1 MKKNIFILVILILN
15 SCAFSQEENSKIINK
30 TFEVSALDKLEIE
43 NSYGEIQIETWDKN
57 IIEIEVQISV
67 KDKNKKKIQARLD
80 GITIDFSQTNGTVFA
95 KTKTLN
101 SGWGK
106 GSMEIYYKVKM
117 PKSNRLK
124 LKNEY
129 GDIRLAEHTSVVEI
143 DLDYGSISS
152 SFKIKNLTLKL
163 NYGDA
168 DLQVVENFS
177 TNSNYSQIETQNMEN
192 ATIKCDYCDLRLGYI
207 SNVAQVN
214 MDYGKLKLMQMDHTF
229 TSINFKGDYN
239 DIRFELSKNI
249 KVNYDFKGDYSS
261 FKVPNEEV
269 SEPGPDN
276 NFETKLKTNYQST
289 SKITIH
295 SDYTNVKINEN

>member
-289 SKITIH
+289 SKISIR